1 MTLELIVI
9 SLLLIAGF
17 AVLIVM
23 QKRLYEARKE
33 SDIES
38 VVDRVF
44 GMSAQKV
51 AEQSRAILAGEKE
64 AIKVDLAN
72 KHQMIEKLVKDL
84 QKDMVFRQEEIRK
97 IENDRVEKFSQI
109 TKALEYQKEVTND
122 LKISTE
128 LLSKVLSNNQA
139 RGAWG
144 ERIIEDLLLSHGLQE
159 GVHFQRQQ
167 KLGDSGLRPDI
178 TLLLPNKRVV
188 AVDVKFPYSEMQKM
202 ADAETKSTQNVHLK
216 LFEQDLK
223 KKIGKVAEYIHPE
236 FNTLDYAIMFVPNE
250 MIFSFINQKLSPLVD
265 YALQKRVLIVSP
277 FTFLIVARTVME
289 SYRNFMIGDRLKEV
303 IQHVDQFSMEWDKFI
318 GSLDKYGRA
327 IKTLQTS
334 YDELSGTRI
343 RQMQKRIDTVRTF
356 SSGSLMEA
364 EAPKVE

>member
-1 MTLELIVI
+1 MTLEIVFLAVLI
-9 SLLLIAGF
+9 IAGF
-17 AVLIVM
+17 IILIVM
-23 QKRLYEARKE
+23 QKKLYEARKQ

-38 VVDRVF
+38 VVNRVF

-51 AEQSRAILAGEKE
+51 AQQSRDILQSEKE
-64 AIKVDLAN
+64 SIKSDLAN

-84 QKDMVFRQEEIRK
+84 QKDIMTRQDEIRK
-97 IENDRVEKFSQI
+97 IETDRVEKFTQI
-109 TKALEYQKEVTND
+109 AKALDYQREVTND

-128 LLSKVLSNNQA
+128 QLSKVLSNNQS

-144 ERIIEDLLLSHGLQE
+144 ERIIEDLLTSHGLQE
-159 GVHFQRQQ
+159 GLHYEKQL

-202 ADAETKSTQNVHLK
+202 SDADTKSLRDVHLK
-216 LFEQDLK
+216 QFEQDLK
-223 KKIGKVAEYIHPE
+223 KKIDKVAEYIHPE

-265 YALQKRVLIVSP
+265 YSLQKRVLIVSP

-303 IQHVDQFSMEWDKFI
+303 IQHVDQFSLEWDKFV

-334 YDELSGTRI
+334 YDELSGTRV

-356 SSGSLMEA
+356 SSGSLTEA
-364 EAPKVE
+364 ETLK